1 MESNISRINELL
13 KEKDNEIELLRS
25 RIKVLEEPTHVQDH
39 KNISTLEKRIKEV
52 EDTNYV
58 LIHAVDD
65 CEHGIR
71 SLQATATLSR
81 SNMSTTTSTSSFAY
95 ACDICGEALQNK
107 SAWSDHLR
115 IKHGT

>member
-52 EDTNYV
+52 EDT
-58 LIHAVDD
+58 
-65 CEHGIR
+65 
-71 SLQATATLSR
+71 
-81 SNMSTTTSTSSFAY
+81 
-95 ACDICGEALQNK
+95 K
-107 SAWSDHLR
+107 
-115 IKHGT
+115 